1 MLNIPSPEKG
11 SCNNWTI
18 LRVSKLHTMNT
29 CQPKVRKLW
38 SYLQKVSLYC
48 EGTRDLKTWIMAYFD
63 SLMLQ
68 ILSPPLPK
76 RYFQIS
82 SKVPLTIL
90 ARAAHIHAL
99 ELAGLSSGGQKPFLP
114 GAQSVSHQ
122 RTWKSSEE
130 ETSDSLCPQWR
141 LCACSSPQTGL
152 ETMREERNNG
162 AFLS

>member
-18 LRVSKLHTMNT
+18 LRVSKLHTDEHLPSKGQET
-29 CQPKVRKLW
+29 R
-38 SYLQKVSLYC
+38 SYLQTVSLHC

-99 ELAGLSSGGQKPFLP
+99 ELSGLSSGGQKPFLP

-122 RTWKSSEE
+122 RT
-130 ETSDSLCPQWR
+130 
-141 LCACSSPQTGL
+141 
-152 ETMREERNNG
+152 
-162 AFLS
+162 